1 MPIRREAISDK
12 EESRKNFMLILSAAI
27 IRCRYI
33 IFLLFTIFENAKS
46 SPLTRQPDFMHM

>member
-33 IFLLFTIFENAKS
+33 IFLLFTIFECVKS
-46 SPLTRQPDFMHM
+46 SPLTQQPDFMHM

>member
-1 MPIRREAISDK
+1 MPIRREAISGK

-33 IFLLFTIFENAKS
+33 IFLLFTIFECVKS
-46 SPLTRQPDFMHM
+46 SPLTQQPDFMHM

>member
-1 MPIRREAISDK
+1 MPIRREAISGK